1 MLPSLGLSCMTCHVV
16 PLPTTAQAFHLLTP
30 MVGLCSHTELQG
42 GGGCGTTAAG
52 CFPGEPGV
60 PSGAGGR
67 GGQVRGLAGVEA
79 AGAGHCTAQ
88 HESAARII
96 GGHHL
101 RKGVKG
107 GNV

>member
-1 MLPSLGLSCMTCHVV
+1 MRGRRHSGQTAGSAGSSKPSGCGL
-16 PLPTTAQAFHLLTP
+16 A
-30 MVGLCSHTELQG
+30 G

-52 CFPGEPGV
+52 CCPGEPGV